1 MNDKQLSASKIF
13 AIAVIIYAITINSP
27 LVLSIVIGLVITTLL
42 AILIECNDKELID
55 TFVEGELNED
65 AIKKY
70 QEILL
75 INLSIFI
82 ILTTIFYNIFK

>member
-55 TFVEGELNED
+55 TFVEGELNKD

>member
-55 TFVEGELNED
+55 MFVENELNED
-65 AIKKY
+65 TIKKY
-70 QEILL
+70 QEMLL